1 MGLFLLHSLNRAVTI
16 PDTITD
22 HLKACNGMTGKTLSK
37 YATWR
42 IASVEPS
49 VHFRHPVQEA
59 TLAYWTKCYI
69 EQLWDFQLRNE
80 NHLDKEEDDEI
91 TRKLNACYEL
101 MKVLRVTLSNNEVY
115 GPAL

>member
-1 MGLFLLHSLNRAVTI
+1 MGLFLLHSLNCAMSDL
-16 PDTITD
+16 DTHIND
-22 HLKACNGMTGKTLSK
+22 LISCNGASLRTGKSK
-37 YATWR
+37 YSTFR
-42 IASVEPS
+42 IPRNHSY
-49 VHFRHPVQEA
+49 HFRHPVQEA